1 MLVWSYLDCSLWFK
15 KSHLYQ
21 LLWILISIV
30 YLCPVTQSCL
40 TLCNPWTVTRQAS
53 LCIEFSRQEYWSGL
67 PLSTAGEGD
76 FPDPGPE
83 PTFLASPTLAGGFFF
98 FTTSATWEACAFS
111 ILFSLPSW
119 SVFLE
124 IHFLPDFQKY
134 PGFDLFHCFLF
145 HSFLL
150 LLLLSLFLPLS
161 LGFLS
166 ILSFSLFLR
175 SHIEPT
181 SLHYF
186 LLCLT
191 ESHRVASSFLLS
203 FNNTTST
210 LTE

>member
-1 MLVWSYLDCSLWFK
+1 MPSYSVVSDSLQPLDCNPPGFSVHRIFQARILKWVATFYCRGRRL
-15 KSHLYQ
+15 SWPRAWTHVSCISYIGR
-21 LLWILISIV
+21 WI
-30 YLCPVTQSCL
+30 
-40 TLCNPWTVTRQAS
+40 
-53 LCIEFSRQEYWSGL
+53 F
-67 PLSTAGEGD
+67 
-76 FPDPGPE
+76 
-83 PTFLASPTLAGGFFF
+83 FFF

-166 ILSFSLFLR
+166 ILSFSLFLG
-175 SHIEPT
+175 SQIEPT

>member
-21 LLWILISIV
+21 LLWILTSVV

-40 TLCNPWTVTRQAS
+40 TLCNPWTVTRQAP

-76 FPDPGPE
+76 FPDAGPE
-83 PTFLASPTLAGGFFF
+83 PTFLASPTLAGGFF

-150 LLLLSLFLPLS
+150 LLLLSLLPPTFLRFS
-161 LGFLS
+161 LY
-166 ILSFSLFLR
+166 SLFLFVSR
-175 SHIEPT
+175 FPDWTQLTSLFSIMFNRESHI
-181 SLHYF
+181 
-186 LLCLT
+186 
-191 ESHRVASSFLLS
+191 VASIFLFS
-203 FNNTTST
+203 FNNTTLT